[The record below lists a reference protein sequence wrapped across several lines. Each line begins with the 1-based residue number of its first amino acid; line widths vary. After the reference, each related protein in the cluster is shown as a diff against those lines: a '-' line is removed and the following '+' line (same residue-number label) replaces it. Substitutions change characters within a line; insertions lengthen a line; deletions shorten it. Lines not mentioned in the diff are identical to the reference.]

1 MIDSYENA
9 LRRHQ
14 QVFSQAG
21 ALAPDV
27 LLLAAAVVGCL
38 RSGGKVLW
46 MGNGGSAADCQHL
59 AAEFMVRYKAER
71 RPLPSIALT
80 TDTSLLTAHTNDYD
94 FDSLFARQI
103 EALAR
108 PGDLV
113 IGISTSGNSGN
124 VIQGVEQAARMG
136 VQTASLLGRDGGKL
150 ASIADCSVIVDCDET
165 ARIQEVH
172 IFIGHWL
179 CEIVDDQ
186 LASVD
191 E

>member
-1 MIDSYENA
+1 M
-9 LRRHQ
+9 
-14 QVFSQAG
+14 V
-21 ALAPDV
+21 LADAV
-27 LLLAAAVVGCL
+27 LDCL
-38 RSGGKVLW
+38 RNGGKILW

-80 TDTSLLTAHTNDYD
+80 TDSSLLTAHTNDYD
-94 FDSLFARQI
+94 FESLFARQI

-113 IGISTSGNSGN
+113 VGISTSGNSGN
-124 VIQGVEQAARMG
+124 VIQGIEQAASMG
-136 VQTASLLGRDGGKL
+136 VKTASLLGRDGGKL
-150 ASIADCSVIVDCDET
+150 AAMADCSVIVPCDET

-179 CEIVDDQ
+179 CEIVDSQ
-186 LASVD
+186 LASAD

>member
-1 MIDSYENA
+1 MFA
-9 LRRHQ
+9 KVQ
-14 QVFSQAG
+14 G
-21 ALAPDV
+21 LAPQV
-27 LLLAAAVVGCL
+27 LELAQAVVTCL
-38 RSGGKVLW
+38 SAGGKVLW

-80 TDTSLLTAHTNDYD
+80 TDSSILTAHTNDYE

-108 PGDLV
+108 PEDLV

-124 VIQGVEQAARMG
+124 VIQGIEQAKTMG
-136 VQTASLLGRDGGKL
+136 VATATLLGRDGGAL
-150 ASIADCSVIVDCDET
+150 ATMADHAVIVPCDET

-179 CEIVDDQ
+179 CEVIDSE
-186 LASVD
+186 LAG
-191 E
+191 